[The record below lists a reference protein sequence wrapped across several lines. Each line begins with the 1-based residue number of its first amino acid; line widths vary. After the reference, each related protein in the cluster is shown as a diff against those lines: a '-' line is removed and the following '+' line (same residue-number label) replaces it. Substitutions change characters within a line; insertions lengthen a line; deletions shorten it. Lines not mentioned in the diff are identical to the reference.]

1 MKKIIALLVIC
12 MGVFMLAG
20 CGGSGSNDSGE
31 ASASGENPGN
41 VYRVITVD
49 ESGAPVAGTMVQ
61 FCSDQMCIMG
71 ETDADGVAVF
81 EQEEAGI
88 YTVKVYAVP
97 EGYAEDK
104 TEYPAPETYG
114 DVNITL
120 KAAE

>member
-1 MKKIIALLVIC
+1 
-12 MGVFMLAG
+12 MLAG
-20 CGGSGSNDSGE
+20 CGGSGSSDSG
-31 ASASGENPGN
+31 AAPAGGENPGN

-81 EQEEAGI
+81 EQDEAGI

-97 EGYAEDK
+97 DGFAEDK
-104 TEYPAPETYG
+104 TEYPAPESYG

-120 KAAE
+120 KAAEAAK

>member
-1 MKKIIALLVIC
+1 
-12 MGVFMLAG
+12 MLGG
-20 CGGSGSNDSGE
+20 CGGSDNSGSGTSTGGND
-31 ASASGENPGN
+31 PGN

-71 ETDADGVAVF
+71 ETDSDGIAVF
-81 EQEEAGI
+81 EQDESGG
-88 YTVKVYAVP
+88 YSVKVYAAP

-120 KAAE
+120 KSAE